1 MQEPT
6 QIQSQNHWSSSGV
19 SPVCRA
25 RTQGLNTTTHGH
37 NTKTNQANEKNSKQT
52 GNKWATDLKL
62 TGFDELKSKSKGEN
76 NTCAFLLQ
84 ALTVPWLS
92 HEQMNTDH
100 GVLTRKPHCNT
111 VAFFSSQSFIPPSLS
126 QIISTSLD
134 LTFSS
139 HWDYKLFR
147 SMKATVPL
155 QWPSTSHC
163 PQVGSIPKWQVL
175 ARLWQ
180 HWHYKHSN
188 PIYQTR
194 GSRRRIWE
202 SVL

>member
-1 MQEPT
+1 MCLART
-6 QIQSQNHWSSSGV
+6 NTGSSSG
-19 SPVCRA
+19 SWA
-25 RTQGLNTTTHGH
+25 RSQGLNTKTHGH

-52 GNKWATDLKL
+52 GNKWATELKL
-62 TGFDELKSKSKGEN
+62 TGFDELKSRSKGEN
-76 NTCAFLLQ
+76 NTCAFLLH

-92 HEQMNTDH
+92 YEQMNTDH
-100 GVLTRKPHCNT
+100 RVLTWKPHCNT

-139 HWDYKLFR
+139 HWDYKLFH

-163 PQVGSIPKWQVL
+163 PQVG
-175 ARLWQ
+175 
-180 HWHYKHSN
+180 
-188 PIYQTR
+188 
-194 GSRRRIWE
+194 
-202 SVL
+202 